1 MIKRTY
7 VDTWEEPTSF
17 GEFIEEV
24 EYSEVAQRPCVVC
37 GTVGTWQGD
46 RAICAKRFD
55 NLKDAIY
62 AYVNPSI
69 SDEVVISQRASN
81 ILVDVYHRDGTNNFE
96 IHVLNDKGVRA
107 DENRCDLSRREYQ
120 LALKDYVI

>member
-1 MIKRTY
+1 MIKRIY

-17 GEFIEEV
+17 GEFIEEI

-62 AYVNPSI
+62 ACVNHCG
-69 SDEVVISQRASN
+69 EVVISQRASD
-81 ILVDVYHRDGTNNFE
+81 IIVDGYHHDGTDHFE
-96 IHVLNDKGVRA
+96 IHVLNDRGVRA
-107 DENRCDLSRREYQ
+107 DENRCNLSRREYQ
-120 LALKDYVI
+120 LTLKDYVI

>member
-1 MIKRTY
+1 MIKRIY

-17 GEFIEEV
+17 GEFIEEI

-55 NLKDAIY
+55 NLKGAIY
-62 AYVNPSI
+62 ACVKPCN
-69 SDEVVISQRASN
+69 EVVISQRASN
-81 ILVDVYHRDGTNNFE
+81 IIVDEYRHDGTNHFE

-107 DENRCDLSRREYQ
+107 DENRCNLSRREYQ
-120 LALKDYVI
+120 LTLKDYVI

>member
-7 VDTWEEPTSF
+7 VNTWEESTSF
-17 GEFIEEV
+17 EEFIEEI

-55 NLKDAIY
+55 NLKGAIY
-62 AYVNPSI
+62 ACVNPC
-69 SDEVVISQRASN
+69 DEVVISQRASN
-81 ILVDVYHRDGTNNFE
+81 ILIDVYHRDGTNNFE

-107 DENRCDLSRREYQ
+107 DENRCNLSRREYQ

>member
-1 MIKRTY
+1 MIKRIY
-7 VDTWEEPTSF
+7 VDTWEESTSF
-17 GEFIEEV
+17 EEFIEEI

-55 NLKDAIY
+55 NMKDAIY
-62 AYVNPSI
+62 ACVNRC
-69 SDEVVISQRASN
+69 DEVVISQRASN
-81 ILVDVYHRDGTNNFE
+81 ILVDGDHHDGTNHFE

-107 DENRCDLSRREYQ
+107 DENRCNLSRREYQ

>member
-1 MIKRTY
+1 MIKRIY

-17 GEFIEEV
+17 GEFIEEI
-24 EYSEVAQRPCVVC
+24 EYGEVAQRPCVVC

-62 AYVNPSI
+62 ACVNSCG
-69 SDEVVISQRASN
+69 EVVISQRASN
-81 ILVDVYHRDGTNNFE
+81 IIVDGYHHDGTNHFE

-107 DENRCDLSRREYQ
+107 DENRCNLSRREYQ
-120 LALKDYVI
+120 LTLKDYVI

>member
-1 MIKRTY
+1 MIKRIY

-17 GEFIEEV
+17 GEFIEEI
-24 EYSEVAQRPCVVC
+24 EYSGVAQRPCVVC

-62 AYVNPSI
+62 ACVNPCG
-69 SDEVVISQRASN
+69 EVVISQRTSN
-81 ILVDVYHRDGTNNFE
+81 IIVDGYHHDGTNHFE

-107 DENRCDLSRREYQ
+107 DENRCNLSRREYQ
-120 LALKDYVI
+120 LTLEDYVI

>member
-7 VDTWEEPTSF
+7 VDTWKESTSF
-17 GEFIEEV
+17 EEFIEEI

-37 GTVGTWQGD
+37 GTVGTWQGG
-46 RAICAKRFD
+46 RSICAKRFD

-62 AYVNPSI
+62 AYVNPC
-69 SDEVVISQRASN
+69 DEVVISQRASN

-107 DENRCDLSRREYQ
+107 DENRCNLSRREYQ